1 MTETSQGTK
10 MEIML
15 PYANKKE
22 AEELANFLENL
33 NPEQQRDFSKLIAG
47 ANLVRKITDGT
58 TEKKA
63 G

>member
-1 MTETSQGTK
+1 MTETTQGTK

-15 PYANKKE
+15 PYANNKE
-22 AEELANFLENL
+22 AEELADFLKNL
-33 NPEQQRDFSKLIAG
+33 NPEQQRDFSKLIEG
-47 ANLVRKITDGT
+47 ANLLRKISSG